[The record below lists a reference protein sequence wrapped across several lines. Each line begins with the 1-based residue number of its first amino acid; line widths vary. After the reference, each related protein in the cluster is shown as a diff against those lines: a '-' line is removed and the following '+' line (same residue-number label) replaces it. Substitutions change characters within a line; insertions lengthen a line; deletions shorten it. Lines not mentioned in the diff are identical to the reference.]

1 MQLNPLFWDKALET
15 NHYIMIVTPL
25 KKSTLFTFLT
35 IAVMGLFSSFTV
47 QSNSYLKNWKHLGN
61 QRVNFGLDKDVIRVT
76 ASRGVFTKL
85 KLNITNGSLNM
96 HRMLVVYKNGSRQ
109 EIKIKQ
115 YFNRGSSSRVIDL
128 KGNKRVVNRVIF
140 WYDSKN
146 RSRRKAVVHLYGKN

>member
-1 MQLNPLFWDKALET
+1 
-15 NHYIMIVTPL
+15 MIVTQL

-47 QSNSYLKNWKHLGN
+47 QSNSFLKNWKYLGN

-85 KLNITNGSLNM
+85 KLKVINGSLNM
-96 HRMLVVYKNGSRQ
+96 HPMLVVYKNGRRQ

-146 RSRRKAVVHLYGKN
+146 RSRRKAVIHLYGRN